1 MRDQFVVEC
10 GLALVPYI
18 SITRLDTYKTHMQ
31 RTQHMTSCLWLGN
44 NILSN
49 NHFSNRD
56 TSRVQVYV
64 ADSRNLLQ
72 MMMPMHGLL
81 QLRWGNSWRVT
92 KYQNHEKI
100 LCLWNKQL
108 PSKQFE
114 SALQANVI
122 YKGSREK
129 RFGTLSINSIV
140 VGDTID
146 CVHIVSTPELWHS
159 DSTCAHSHSMI
170 IMSCE
175 LFYQADSLTTPC
187 INDTTQLLT
196 PQKGDMKVKKI
207 FQVINYFELQP
218 V

>member
-10 GLALVPYI
+10 SLALVPYI

-56 TSRVQVYV
+56 TSRVQVNL

-81 QLRWGNSWRVT
+81 QLRWRNSWRVT

-100 LCLWNKQL
+100 FCLWNKQRL
-108 PSKQFE
+108 LLSKQFE

-122 YKGSREK
+122 FKGTIEK
-129 RFGTLSINSIV
+129 RFGTLSINFIV

-146 CVHIVSTPELWHS
+146 CVHKVSTPELRHS
-159 DSTCAHSHSMI
+159 DSTCVLSHS
-170 IMSCE
+170 SE
-175 LFYQADSLTTPC
+175 W
-187 INDTTQLLT
+187 
-196 PQKGDMKVKKI
+196 
-207 FQVINYFELQP
+207 
-218 V
+218 